1 MDDEWCANME
11 DFNFYVGGPTD
22 DLLLKTVDLD
32 DMDFS
37 GFTGI
42 TSGIPT
48 RTTATLTPTTLKNIE
63 ESFMELQSVPPAPM
77 EHQHQAGF
85 VPPVVNIAQYQQQQ
99 QQAAPFWVQHQQQQ
113 QQPAVITVKQ
123 EVLDDDWLPACTT
136 SPPLQQ
142 QQQLLQQQVMR
153 HSGNSNT
160 PTPSPPLPPKPSRG
174 GGRRP
179 NRSEKLSPEEEERRR
194 IRRERNKLAAA
205 RCRKRRMDHTN
216 SLLKETEGLE
226 EARSSLQK
234 EIAALR
240 HEKENLEFILKAH
253 EASCKA
259 MSHIK
264 AVPTTTSAASATGG
278 LSQQR
283 PQHLPVTS
291 SYSSSP
297 ATTRSGHK
305 VPATPGRAPK
315 FSRPNSLPVTS
326 IFTNLD
332 GSSALNNNNNHH
344 NNNTDVPVSCAGL
357 LTEVAGVPIQTPSA
371 GMYSFESIVEGT
383 GATPTG
389 TTPLVF
395 SPVTSC
401 AEQQRNTNGD
411 ISSPDAMNP
420 PKLVS
425 L

>member
-1 MDDEWCANME
+1 MYCAASNE
-11 DFNFYVGGPTD
+11 SA
-22 DLLLKTVDLD
+22 DLRLSVADILSSMASGIPESPVTTAY
-32 DMDFS
+32 S
-37 GFTGI
+37 GFTGL

-63 ESFMELQSVPPAPM
+63 ESFLELQSVPPAPM

-85 VPPVVNIAQYQQQQ
+85 VPPLVNVAQFQQQQQ
-99 QQAAPFWVQHQQQQ
+99 QQAASFWSQHQ
-113 QQPAVITVKQ
+113 PPPMVTVKQ
-123 EVLDDDWLPACTT
+123 EVDDDWLPPCTT
-136 SPPLQQ
+136 QQMQLPP
-142 QQQLLQQQVMR
+142 QVTR
-153 HSGNSNT
+153 HSSNT
-160 PTPSPPLPPKPSRG
+160 PAPSPPLPHKPARTG

-194 IRRERNKLAAA
+194 VRRERNKLAAA

-216 SLLKETEGLE
+216 SLIQETEGLA
-226 EARSSLQK
+226 EARNKLQK
-234 EIAALR
+234 DLATLK
-240 HEKENLEFILKAH
+240 HEKENLEFILEAHKAT
-253 EASCKA
+253 CKIL
-259 MSHIK
+259 HFK
-264 AVPTTTSAASATGG
+264 ADASAATSTAGTMPH
-278 LSQQR
+278 QR

-291 SYSSSP
+291 CDSSGGPS
-297 ATTRSGHK
+297 RNNHR

-315 FSRPNSLPVTS
+315 FSRPNSLAVTS
-326 IFTNLD
+326 VFTNSD
-332 GSSALNNNNNHH
+332 GSSALNNP
-344 NNNTDVPVSCAGL
+344 TTTSGSIPVSCPSL

-389 TTPLVF
+389 TTPLTF

-401 AEQQRNTNGD
+401 AEQQRNSNGD
-411 ISSPDAMNP
+411 LSSPDGMNP

>member
-1 MDDEWCANME
+1 MDTDVWSSCAMEYPVHE
-11 DFNFYVGGPTD
+11 DFYAD
-22 DLLLKTVDLD
+22 SLLKADGDLQTPTIMDTVTDIDLD
-32 DMDFS
+32 YSNFS
-37 GFTGI
+37 GI
-42 TSGIPT
+42 TGIPT
-48 RTTATLTPTTLKNIE
+48 RTTSTLTPTTLKNIE
-63 ESFMELQSVPPAPM
+63 ESFLELQSVPPAPM

-99 QQAAPFWVQHQQQQ
+99 QQQHQQQQ
-113 QQPAVITVKQ
+113 QQQQPPMVTIKQ
-123 EVLDDDWLPACTT
+123 EVDDDWLPPCTT
-136 SPPLQQ
+136 QQQLQQ
-142 QQQLLQQQVMR
+142 QQVTR
-153 HSGNSNT
+153 HISNT
-160 PTPSPPLPPKPSRG
+160 PTPSPPLPPKPARTG

-216 SLLKETEGLE
+216 SLIKETEGLE

-240 HEKENLEFILKAH
+240 NEKENLEFILEAH
-253 EASCKA
+253 RASCK
-259 MSHIK
+259 MSHMK
-264 AVPTTTSAASATGG
+264 AITTASSTMSA

-283 PQHLPVTS
+283 PQHLPVVTS
-291 SYSSSP
+291 SD
-297 ATTRSGHK
+297 SGPVRNNHK
-305 VPATPGRAPK
+305 LPNAPGRAPK
-315 FSRPNSLPVTS
+315 FSRPNSLAVTS
-326 IFTNLD
+326 VFTNSD
-332 GSSALNNNNNHH
+332 GSSALNNSCS
-344 NNNTDVPVSCAGL
+344 VPASCPSL

-389 TTPLVF
+389 TTPLTF

-411 ISSPDAMNP
+411 LSSPDGMNP

>member
-1 MDDEWCANME
+1 MLCSKSQ
-11 DFNFYVGGPTD
+11 GGPTCAEVKYNTFRVNYH
-22 DLLLKTVDLD
+22 LQSSQRRSSKVTVQRSKQSANCLAAAAA
-32 DMDFS
+32 FS

-85 VPPVVNIAQYQQQQ
+85 VPP
-99 QQAAPFWVQHQQQQ
+99 
-113 QQPAVITVKQ
+113 
-123 EVLDDDWLPACTT
+123 
-136 SPPLQQ
+136 
-142 QQQLLQQQVMR
+142 
-153 HSGNSNT
+153 
-160 PTPSPPLPPKPSRG
+160 
-174 GGRRP
+174 
-179 NRSEKLSPEEEERRR
+179 LSPEEEERRR

-226 EARSSLQK
+226 ETRSSLQK

-264 AVPTTTSAASATGG
+264 AVPTTTSAASAPVA